1 MRSSTV
7 TQGVERAPHRAL
19 LRAVGFTENDFN
31 KPIIGIAN
39 SYSEFVPGH
48 LNLRNLVNAIKEGVR
63 EAGGVPLEF
72 NTIAV
77 DDGIAMGHE
86 GMKYS
91 LVSREIIADSV
102 EIMAQAHQV
111 DGLVLMASCDKIV
124 PGMIMAAVRLN
135 IPSIFLNG
143 GPMEPG
149 YYKGKPIA
157 LGNVF
162 EAVGAYLKGSI
173 TVEELYEIER
183 NACPGPGSCA
193 GLYTANTMSILS
205 EVLGLSMPGT
215 STIPAVNAHRIRAA
229 KDSGKL
235 IVKLVRENL
244 LPRNLITRESLLNAI
259 AVDLAMGG
267 STNAVL
273 HLLAIAREAG
283 VSLTLDDFDS
293 MSSKV
298 PYIAD
303 LAPGGKYYVINFH
316 AVGGVP
322 VLMKELSKVGVINPD
337 ALTILGVTWKEI
349 IASAPN
355 PDNVIIRSVEKALSS
370 RGALMVLKGNLAPN
384 GSVVK
389 IAGVSVKKF
398 EGNARPFNSEEEAL
412 KYIERDEVR
421 PGDVVVI
428 RYVGPAGAPG
438 MPEMLQVT
446 SALVGL
452 GLGESVAL
460 VTDGRFSGATRGIMV
475 GHVSPEAAVGGPI
488 AVVEYDDK
496 IYIDV
501 ESKKIMLKVDE
512 KELKYRIESWT
523 PPKREFKGV
532 LRRYSMLVSD
542 ASEGAVLKYISFI

>member
-1 MRSSTV
+1 MRSSII
-7 TQGVERAPHRAL
+7 TQGIERAPHRAL
-19 LRAVGFTENDFN
+19 LRAVGLSDNDFG

-48 LNLRNLVNAIKEGVR
+48 LNLRKLVEAVKEGIR

-124 PGMIMAAVRLN
+124 PGMLMAAARLN
-135 IPSIFLNG
+135 IPSIFING

-149 YYKGKPIA
+149 YYKGMPIA

-162 EAVGAYLKGSI
+162 EAVGAYSKGKI
-173 TVEELYEIER
+173 TLQELYEIEK

-205 EVLGLSMPGT
+205 EVLGMSIPGS
-215 STIPAVNAHRIRAA
+215 STIPAVSAHRYTIGREA
-229 KDSGKL
+229 GRL
-235 IVKLVRENL
+235 IVKLVNEKL
-244 LPRNLITRESLLNAI
+244 LPRNLITYDSLSNAI

-273 HLLAIAREAG
+273 HLIAIAKEANIN
-283 VSLTLDDFDS
+283 LTLDDFDKVT
-293 MSSKV
+293 SKV

-322 VLMKELSKVGVINPD
+322 ALMKELSKINAVNLD
-337 ALTILGVTWKEI
+337 TLTILGMTWRDVVAK
-349 IASAPN
+349 APR
-355 PDNVIIRSVEKALSS
+355 PDGTIIRTVENAILPK
-370 RGALMVLKGNLAPN
+370 GALVVLKGNLAPK
-384 GSVVK
+384 GAVVK
-389 IAGVSVKKF
+389 IAGIQIRKF
-398 EGNARPFNSEEEAL
+398 EGRAKPFDSEYEAI
-412 KYIERDEVR
+412 KYVQEGEVK

-428 RYVGPAGAPG
+428 RYAGPAGAPG

-446 SALVGL
+446 SAIVGAGL
-452 GLGESVAL
+452 GDSVAL
-460 VTDGRFSGATRGIMV
+460 VTDGRFSGATRGLMV
-475 GHVSPEAAVGGPI
+475 GHVAPEAMAGGPI
-488 AVVEYDDK
+488 AVVEEGDK
-496 IYIDV
+496 IYIDID
-501 ESKKIMLKVDE
+501 SKTITLKIDDT
-512 KELKYRIESWT
+512 ELKRRISKWE
-523 PPKREFKGV
+523 PPKRELKGV

-542 ASEGAVLKYISFI
+542 ASDGAVLKYH

>member
-1 MRSSTV
+1 MRSSIV
-7 TQGVERAPHRAL
+7 THGIERAPHRAL
-19 LRAVGFTENDFN
+19 LRAIGLTDNDFE

-48 LNLRNLVNAIKEGVR
+48 LNLRKLVEAVKEGVR

-124 PGMIMAAVRLN
+124 PGMLMAAARLN
-135 IPSIFLNG
+135 IPAIFING

-162 EAVGAYLKGSI
+162 EAVGAYSKGKI
-173 TVEELYEIER
+173 TLQELYEIEKS
-183 NACPGPGSCA
+183 ACPGPGSCA

-205 EVLGLSMPGT
+205 EVLGMSIPGS
-215 STIPAVNAHRIRAA
+215 STIPAVSAHRYTMAREA
-229 KDSGKL
+229 GKL
-235 IVKLVRENL
+235 IVKLVKDGL
-244 LPRNLITRESLLNAI
+244 LPRDLITHDSLSNAI

-273 HLLAIAREAG
+273 HLIAIAREAN
-283 VSLTLDDFDS
+283 VNLTLDDFDKVA
-293 MSSKV
+293 SKV

-322 VLMKELSKVGVINPD
+322 TLMKELSRINVINLD
-337 ALTILGVTWKEI
+337 TLTILGTTWRDI
-349 IASAPN
+349 IAKAPN
-355 PDNVIIRSVEKALSS
+355 VDGTIIRTIENAFSS
-370 RGALMVLKGNLAPN
+370 QGALVILKGNLAPR
-384 GSVVK
+384 GAVVK
-389 IAGVSVKKF
+389 IAGIQIRKF
-398 EGNARPFNSEEEAL
+398 EGKAKPFDSEDEAI
-412 KYIERDEVR
+412 KYVQKGEVK

-428 RYVGPAGAPG
+428 RYMGPAGAPG

-446 SALVGL
+446 SAIVGAGL
-452 GLGESVAL
+452 GDSVAL
-460 VTDGRFSGATRGIMV
+460 VTDGRFSGATRGLMV
-475 GHVSPEAAVGGPI
+475 GHVAPEAMAGGPI
-488 AVVEYDDK
+488 AVVEEGDR
-496 IYIDV
+496 IYIDID
-501 ESKKIMLKVDE
+501 SKTITLKIDDG
-512 KELKYRIESWT
+512 ELKRRINNWE
-523 PPKREFKGV
+523 PPRRELKGV

-542 ASEGAVLKYISFI
+542 ASDGAILKYH

>member
-1 MRSSTV
+1 MRSSII
-7 TQGVERAPHRAL
+7 TQGIERAPHRAL
-19 LRAVGFTENDFN
+19 LRAVGLDDNDFG

-48 LNLRNLVNAIKEGVR
+48 LNLRKLVEAVKEGVR

-91 LVSREIIADSV
+91 LVSREVIADSV

-124 PGMIMAAVRLN
+124 PGMLMAAVRLD
-135 IPSIFLNG
+135 IPSIFING

-162 EAVGAYLKGSI
+162 EAIGAYSKGKI
-173 TVEELYEIER
+173 TIDELYEIER

-205 EVLGLSMPGT
+205 EVLGMSIPGS
-215 STIPAVNAHRIRAA
+215 STIPAVSAHRFTVAREA
-229 KDSGKL
+229 GKL
-235 IVKLVRENL
+235 IVKLVKNGL
-244 LPRNLITRESLLNAI
+244 SPRNLVTYDSLSNAI

-273 HLLAIAREAG
+273 HLTAIAREAG
-283 VSLTLDDFDS
+283 INLTLDDFDK

-298 PYIAD
+298 PYIVD

-322 VLMKELSKVGVINPD
+322 ALMKELAKINAVNLD
-337 ALTILGVTWKEI
+337 TSTILGVTWREI
-349 IASAPN
+349 IAKAPQ
-355 PDNVIIRSVEKALSS
+355 PDGVIIRPIERALSQQ
-370 RGALMVLKGNLAPN
+370 GALVVLRGNLAPK
-384 GSVVK
+384 GAVVK
-389 IAGVSVKKF
+389 IAGISIRSF
-398 EGNARPFNSEEEAL
+398 EGRAKVFDSEEDAI
-412 KYIERDEVR
+412 KYVEKGEVKS
-421 PGDVVVI
+421 GDVVII

-446 SALVGL
+446 ATIVGAGL
-452 GLGESVAL
+452 GDSVAL
-460 VTDGRFSGATRGIMV
+460 VTDGRFSGATRGLMV
-475 GHVSPEAAVGGPI
+475 GHVSPEAINGGPI
-488 AVVEYDDK
+488 AVVENDDV
-496 IYIDV
+496 IYINIDTK
-501 ESKKIMLKVDE
+501 SITLKVDE
-512 KELKYRIESWT
+512 KELQRRINNWV
-523 PPKREFKGV
+523 PPKRELRGV
-532 LRRYSMLVSD
+532 LKRYSILVSD
-542 ASEGAVLKYISFI
+542 ASDGAVLKH

>member
-1 MRSSTV
+1 MRSSKI
-7 TQGVERAPHRAL
+7 TQGIERAPHRAL
-19 LRAVGFTENDFN
+19 LRAIGLTDNDFN

-48 LNLRNLVNAIKEGVR
+48 LNLRKLVDAVKEGIR
-63 EAGGVPLEF
+63 EAGGVPIEF

-124 PGMIMAAVRLN
+124 PGMIMAAARLN

-149 YYKGKPIA
+149 YYRGNSIA

-162 EAVGAYLKGSI
+162 EAVGSYLKGKI
-173 TVEELYEIER
+173 TIEELYEIER

-205 EVLGLSMPGT
+205 EVLGLSVPGT
-215 STIPAVNAHRIRAA
+215 STIPAVSAHRVRVARDA
-229 KDSGKL
+229 GKL
-235 IVKLVRENL
+235 IVELVRKNL

-283 VSLTLDDFDS
+283 VNLTLDDFDN

-322 VLMKELSKVGVINPD
+322 TLIKELSKIGAVNPNV
-337 ALTILGVTWKEI
+337 LTILGITWKEI
-349 IASAPN
+349 IANAPN
-355 PDNVIIRSVEKALSS
+355 PDNVIIRSAEKALSS
-370 RGALMVLKGNLAPN
+370 RSALVVLKGNLAPN
-384 GSVVK
+384 GAVIK
-389 IAGVSVKKF
+389 IAGVSIKKF

-412 KYIERDEVR
+412 KYIEKGDIK
-421 PGDVVVI
+421 PGDVIII

-446 SALVGL
+446 SAIVGL

-460 VTDGRFSGATRGIMV
+460 ITDGRFSGATRGIMV

-488 AVVEYDDK
+488 AVVEYDDR

-501 ESKKIMLKVDE
+501 ESKKIILKVDE
-512 KELKYRIESWT
+512 KELKHRIDNWV
-523 PPKREFKGV
+523 PPKKDVKGV
-532 LRRYSMLVSD
+532 LKRYSMLVSD
-542 ASEGAVLKYISFI
+542 ASEGAVLKYNLR

>member
-1 MRSSTV
+1 MRSSII

-19 LRAVGFTENDFN
+19 LRAVGLTDNDFN
-31 KPIIGIAN
+31 KPIVGIAN

-48 LNLRNLVNAIKEGVR
+48 LNLRKLVDAVKEGVR
-63 EAGGVPLEF
+63 EAGGVPIEF

-102 EIMAQAHQV
+102 EIMAQAHAV

-124 PGMIMAAVRLN
+124 PGMIMAAARLN
-135 IPSIFLNG
+135 IPSIFING

-149 YYKGKPIA
+149 YYKGSTIA

-162 EAVGAYLKGSI
+162 EAVGAYLKGKISA
-173 TVEELYEIER
+173 EELYEIER

-205 EVLGLSMPGT
+205 EVLGLSIPGT
-215 STIPAVNAHRIRAA
+215 STIPAVSAHRIRVAREA
-229 KDSGKL
+229 GKL
-235 IVKLVRENL
+235 IVELIKGNR

-283 VSLTLDDFDS
+283 VNLTLDDFDN

-322 VLMKELSKVGVINPD
+322 ALMKELSKAGVVNLST
-337 ALTILGVTWKEI
+337 LTILGISWREI
-349 IASAPN
+349 VASAPN
-355 PDNVIIRSVEKALSS
+355 PDNVIIRSVERPLSP
-370 RGALMVLKGNLAPN
+370 RGALVVLKGNLAPK
-384 GSVVK
+384 GSVIK
-389 IAGVSVKKF
+389 IAGVQIKKF
-398 EGNARPFNSEEEAL
+398 EGKARPFDSEEEAL
-412 KYIERDEVR
+412 KYVEKGEIK
-421 PGDVVVI
+421 PGDVIII

-446 SALVGL
+446 SAIVGL
-452 GLGESVAL
+452 GLGEKVAL
-460 VTDGRFSGATRGIMV
+460 ITDGRFSGATRGIMV
-475 GHVSPEAAVGGPI
+475 GHVAPEAALGGPI
-488 AVVEYDDK
+488 AVVEYDDE
-496 IYIDV
+496 IYIDID
-501 ESKKIMLKVDE
+501 SKTIMLKVDE
-512 KELKYRIESWT
+512 KELKRRMDNWV
-523 PPKREFKGV
+523 PPKKSIRGV
-532 LRRYSMLVSD
+532 LKRYSILVSD
-542 ASEGAVLKYISFI
+542 ASEGAILKYN